1 MEEDKVRMEESAF
14 YFPIL
19 LQIIRMTDLSD
30 VEPHTELLTILTDT
44 SMAQFTQRTIMS
56 VMAINH
62 D

>member
-30 VEPHTELLTILTDT
+30 SEPHTELLTILTDT
-44 SMAQFTQRTIMS
+44 VGTVYPTN
-56 VMAINH
+56 NH
-62 D
+62 ERNGY

>member
-44 SMAQFTQRTIMS
+44 VGTVYPTN
-56 VMAINH
+56 NH
-62 D
+62 ERNGY